1 MSTDWS
7 PLVLLAAEFTFAVL
21 FLRALFGYLRRR
33 DPLQRDVTLVFLP
46 CTVLFCL
53 DLVSRLTGG
62 PASEAVAAVHTV
74 EDADRHDRPAPPTGH
89 RFVTPPALHLPAS
102 PSMHPRPAYR

>member
-21 FLRALFGYLRRR
+21 FLRALVGYLRRR

-46 CTVLFCL
+46 CAALFCL
-53 DLVSRLTGG
+53 D
-62 PASEAVAAVHTV
+62 VAAR
-74 EDADRHDRPAPPTGH
+74 ALDRPLPVWVMWVIQALLLAQPYLTVRLAGRLRMVPAWLD
-89 RFVTPPALHLPAS
+89 RSVFVVWAGVTA
-102 PSMHPRPAYR
+102 